1 VSAAEE
7 PRAAAPGEYLPDLLT
22 ERPPTDPGRPG
33 GAPDGRDPAHNWG
46 VTYSE
51 PLPSVEGSPHWD
63 EIGGAA

>member
-22 ERPPTDPGRPG
+22 ERPATDPGRPG
-33 GAPDGRDPAHNWG
+33 GAPDGRDPADCWG
-46 VTYSE
+46 VDYGE
-51 PLPSVEGSPHWD
+51 PLPSVAGSPHWD